1 MRHLQKAHP
10 ECYANHNSTGQLP
23 SISIGVSLAPFK
35 IEDFIEKLLTWVVV
49 DDQVCDHTS
58 T

>member
-1 MRHLQKAHP
+1 
-10 ECYANHNSTGQLP
+10 
-23 SISIGVSLAPFK
+23 LAPFK